1 MDFYGKLP
9 IEAKELEQMTLS
21 GVVTYISD
29 NVGTFGAFDAVHY
42 IADAKVITIS
52 GSRNWTGS
60 SSSTGGSQSHNNM
73 PPYQVVAIWKR
84 TA

>member
-9 IEAKELEQMTLS
+9 IEARELEQMSMS
-21 GVVTYISD
+21 GVVTYISGET
-29 NVGTFGAFDAVHY
+29 GTFGAFQAVHY
-42 IADAKVITIS
+42 MTDANVITIS